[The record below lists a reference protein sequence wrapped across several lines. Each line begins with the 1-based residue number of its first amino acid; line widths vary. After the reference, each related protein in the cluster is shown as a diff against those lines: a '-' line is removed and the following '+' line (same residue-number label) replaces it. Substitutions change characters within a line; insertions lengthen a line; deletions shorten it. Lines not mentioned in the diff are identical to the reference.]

1 MHLSGDAIH
10 SKAKSDLLA
19 ANEWKT
25 GGHSVDGIDEKVHIS
40 PREKKHIS
48 TTNWLSKDKKGL
60 LEYWYNQLKKY

>member
-40 PREKKHIS
+40 SREKNIYHPQI
-48 TTNWLSKDKKGL
+48 D
-60 LEYWYNQLKKY
+60 